1 MYADA
6 KKIQV
11 IEQVLQLNNTASLIE
26 LEAVLNKW
34 KKVAKIK
41 TKKVNILDFVGTITP
56 KEATQI
62 KEAINATPEQIST
75 DEWK

>member
-1 MYADA
+1 MYADD

-11 IEQVLQLNNTASLIE
+11 IEQVLQLNNTAPLIE